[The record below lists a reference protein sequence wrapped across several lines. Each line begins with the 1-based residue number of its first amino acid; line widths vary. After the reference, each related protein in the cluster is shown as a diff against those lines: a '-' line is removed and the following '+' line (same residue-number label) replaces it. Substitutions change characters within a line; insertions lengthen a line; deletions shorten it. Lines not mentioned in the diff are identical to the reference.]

1 MDILKTR
8 EQLRSCSIYDL
19 PLRVT
24 FYARV
29 STEKDAQLNSLDN
42 QISFYSNMIK
52 KNPNWEY
59 VEGYIDEGLSAI
71 STEKRENFHRMVT
84 DGENG
89 EFDMIILKFP
99 DLQETRLTVSGSQ
112 ESFCTSALRCFFR
125 TTTSTRLTRTAN
137 CG

>member
-71 STEKRENFHRMVT
+71 ITLIM
-84 DGENG
+84 
-89 EFDMIILKFP
+89 
-99 DLQETRLTVSGSQ
+99 
-112 ESFCTSALRCFFR
+112 A
-125 TTTSTRLTRTAN
+125 
-137 CG
+137 

>member
-29 STEKDAQLNSLDN
+29 STEKDAQLNSFDN

-59 VEGYIDEGLSAI
+59 A
-71 STEKRENFHRMVT
+71 RVT
-84 DGENG
+84 
-89 EFDMIILKFP
+89 
-99 DLQETRLTVSGSQ
+99 
-112 ESFCTSALRCFFR
+112 
-125 TTTSTRLTRTAN
+125 LTRACRLSRPKSVRIFTEW
-137 CG
+137 